1 MHSRD
6 RRWPIMFVMVGV
18 LLAMFPALYVALYRL
33 VGEAPQ
39 WMVSPIDWSSL
50 NTWQNL
56 YIVVVAIIFL
66 LKSAPYTLRA
76 RRRERSRAKALA
88 GDVRAMPVAS
98 IKLEAPE
105 QAAREDITHKP
116 FALRWANDSVIT
128 ATEEGLLWQRPKKR
142 DVQLTWNEARL
153 FEIWERSFLDA
164 GTKYEIFEHGY
175 CLYARPRKYIEWTDA
190 PESQVA
196 GERLSW
202 EQKDQLQKELLIIVS
217 ARTRLPLRIVA
228 NGHST
233 QNSAEKRRRISVMAP
248 LTFAFLLLLAAFP
261 LATGILALT
270 APLTRTFTL
279 NLYVAIIDGG
289 IGLFLIGLLLWA
301 MLNSI
306 LPHKPTPP
314 PPLPVMSLP
323 DVPPAVTNTT
333 SISVRFGTHLRDRL
347 IALLLMVATLVST
360 VYLVVR
366 SVQDFPDSDFKQ
378 PSFTDLHA
386 LALGMLGTCAFLGI
400 MLIGTVLFSRRT
412 ILLAD
417 EAGFHWGT
425 GKKREFIL
433 WSDVAMLLTKVSH
446 PNELKSLSVIEA
458 PPQSNTIS
466 WPAHARWIHQPDGAS
481 PDDAGAQFA
490 AIVAQ
495 RAGVQP
501 TTRWE

>member
-1 MHSRD
+1 MA
-6 RRWPIMFVMVGV
+6 IFYLA
-18 LLAMFPALYVALYRL
+18 LLSF
-33 VGEAPQ
+33 
-39 WMVSPIDWSSL
+39 
-50 NTWQNL
+50 
-56 YIVVVAIIFL
+56 
-66 LKSAPYTLRA
+66 TLRA
-76 RRRERSRAKALA
+76 RRRERSRAQALA

-105 QAAREDITHKP
+105 QAAREDVTREP
-116 FALRWANDSVIT
+116 FTLQWADGSVIT
-128 ATEEGLLWQRPKKR
+128 ATAEGLLWQRPRKR
-142 DVQLTWNEARL
+142 GVLLTWNEARL

-233 QNSAEKRRRISVMAP
+233 QNSAEKRRRISVMAL

-279 NLYVAIIDGG
+279 NLYVAVIDGG
-289 IGLFLIGLLLWA
+289 IGLFWIGSLLWA
-301 MLNSI
+301 MLSNI

-314 PPLPVMSLP
+314 PPLPVISLP
-323 DVPPAVTNTT
+323 GVPPAVTNTT
-333 SISVRFGTHLRDRL
+333 SIAVRFGTHLRDRL

-366 SVQDFPDSDFKQ
+366 SVQDFPGAGTPPLSFK
-378 PSFTDLHA
+378 DIHGVA
-386 LALGMLGTCAFLGI
+386 LSMLGTCALLG
-400 MLIGTVLFSRRT
+400 MLLIGTVLFSRST

-417 EAGFHWGT
+417 EEGFHWGT
-425 GKKREFIL
+425 GKKQEFIP
-433 WSDVAMLLTKVSH
+433 WSDVAILFTKVSQV
-446 PNELKSLSVIEA
+446 NELKSLSVVEA
-458 PPQSNTIS
+458 PPQSNTIN
-466 WPAHARWIHQPDGAS
+466 WPANARWIHQPDGAS